1 MRKFITIVLSAVL
14 LITSANLPSM
24 LVKAEEAIGGSEITE
39 INSNTDEQRGDQ
51 TTAGEEGNS
60 DVSGTK
66 NETDTI
72 NGDSDI
78 SATEDETNIVDGN
91 SDINEENKQED
102 KTLAEEIDP
111 EKGDRANSWRYQ
123 NGEQIPGVQ
132 SRTRAARSYHPN
144 ATRKGIDVSEHNGI
158 IDWAQVKASGID
170 FAIIR
175 CGYGMDQ
182 TDQDDK
188 QWLRNVT
195 ECERLG
201 IPYGVYIYSYATNTD
216 RAKSE
221 AEQQRGLQGVE
232 HLEKNQGMLF
242 VFHPARQVCMWM
254 KDVPIDLDVGFFND
268 KGQLIAVRHMKAQ
281 TENTHCSPRPIA
293 WALEMKAGWF
303 QKKRLTE
310 GARLR
315 LN

>member
-24 LVKAEEAIGGSEITE
+24 LVNAEEAIGGSEITE
-39 INSNTDEQRGDQ
+39 TNSNTDEQGGDQ
-51 TTAGEEGNS
+51 VTAGEN
-60 DVSGTK
+60 
-66 NETDTI
+66 
-72 NGDSDI
+72 
-78 SATEDETNIVDGN
+78 GN
-91 SDINEENKQED
+91 SDITGTENETNIIDGNSGVNEEDKQED

-123 NGEQIPGVQ
+123 DGEQIPSIQ
-132 SRTRAARSYHPN
+132 SRARAARSYHPN

-221 AEQQRGLQGVE
+221 AEHV
-232 HLEKNQGMLF
+232 
-242 VFHPARQVCMWM
+242 
-254 KDVPIDLDVGFFND
+254 
-268 KGQLIAVRHMKAQ
+268 
-281 TENTHCSPRPIA
+281 
-293 WALEMKAGWF
+293 
-303 QKKRLTE
+303 
-310 GARLR
+310 LR
-315 LN
+315 LIQGRNLSYPVYFDMEDESTEKADHAAIAQMFCNTIKNAGYAVGVYANTSWWNTYLTRWAAPISAICPGWGK